1 VTRLQRDVTKALQD
15 PEVKRHF
22 SEQGFVTVGS
32 TSAEFAKLIADEME
46 MNRRLALKIDFTAQ

>member
-1 VTRLQRDVTKALQD
+1 MQRDVAKALQD

-22 SEQGFVTVGS
+22 SEQGFVAVGS
-32 TSAEFAKLIADEME
+32 TSAEFVKVIADEME